1 MDRESSF
8 SNTSMVSTNN
18 AEAIDVTLFV
28 EDFKALGAVHD
39 EEDKDD
45 ANLDRPDGD
54 EAAHHGPDDDDR

>member
-1 MDRESSF
+1 
-8 SNTSMVSTNN
+8 MVSTNN

-28 EDFKALGAVHD
+28 EDLKALGVAHD

-54 EAAHHGPDDDDR
+54 EAVHHGPDDDDR